1 MNTNQKKTFHICKLI
16 LLALLLLQGFPYAS
30 VKADDTHSGGK
41 HNGDVAVDPINSE
54 DGYSAVLYN
63 NLNGLP
69 TSEANDIVETSDGF
83 IWIGSYSGLIRY
95 DGSTFERIP
104 SSTGI
109 TSVKCLY
116 VDSKDRLWVGTND
129 NGVFMIVKGQMR
141 KWNRRDGLSSPAIR
155 SIIEDS
161 DGTIYVAT
169 TEGLASIDQ
178 DLNLSIV
185 DDRRVKET
193 FLYELRKASDDT
205 IYCLTNSGEVFT
217 IENGQIGKYYDFKE
231 TPIEGISALLPDPK
245 DPDLFYIEGKDGM
258 VYHCSLSADF
268 QIQIPINIYPLSQ
281 VQVFEY
287 FDDKIWICSRNGI
300 GTLEKDGFH
309 LLDDVPMNNSI
320 GHMMSD
326 YAGNLWFT
334 STRQGVMKIVPN
346 RFTDIFERYG
356 LENTVVN
363 STCMYDG
370 KLFIATDN
378 GLIVL
383 DEEGIV
389 EEMPLHKA
397 VTASA
402 SALPYLDLI
411 QMMDGARI
419 RSLIK
424 DSRNNL
430 WLSTWRSHGLV
441 RYRDGGLTSYNTED
455 GLFSNMIRTVVEGKD
470 GSILVAGTGGVNVIR
485 NGRISSSFSEID
497 GVINTEILTLLEGR
511 NGEIIIGTD
520 GGGIYIIHDAT
531 VSHIGLDEGLSS
543 SVVMRIKYDEKRDVY
558 WLVTGN
564 SLSYMDAWYHVKTIE
579 NFPYSNIF
587 DLYESDNDQM
597 WVITSNG
604 IYVANADDLLNK
616 ENFATVHYG
625 RSNGLPCIATA
636 NSYSELTEDGDLYIA
651 GATGVGKVNI
661 DEPFDSV
668 SDLKVTLPYLE
679 ADGVRIYPDES
690 GRYIVPSNTQRLT
703 ILPHIFTYSLIE
715 PTVSYR
721 LEGFDK
727 EYTTITSKELA
738 ASYYTNL
745 KGGTYQYKMEISD
758 PIGQSTKAFN
768 VTIIKEKAFYEQVWF
783 YLLTLALLALILY
796 STLTSYMNRRLKA
809 MELKHKEQAEKQ
821 RIASELSTAAAI
833 QQSMLPHVFPDRK
846 EFEVYASMDPAKEV
860 GGDFYDCF
868 LVDEDHL
875 CLVIADVSG
884 KGIPGSLFMMISK
897 LIIQSCTQLSASPA
911 EILTKA
917 NETIC
922 ANNKAQMFVT
932 VWVGILEISTGKLV
946 AANAGHEYPIIKETG
961 NDFEILR
968 DKHGLVIGA
977 MEGIRYTQYELDLK
991 PGSKLFLYTDG
1002 IPEATDK
1009 DNKLFGM
1016 DRLLQAL
1023 NSSPDESPKQLSLNV
1038 RQAVDKFVSK
1048 AEQFD
1053 DLTMMCIEYK
1063 GREKE

>member
-1 MNTNQKKTFHICKLI
+1 MNTNQKKMFHICKLI

-141 KWNRRDGLSSPAIR
+141 KWNRQDGLSSPAIR

-169 TEGLASIDQ
+169 TEGLAAIDQ

-217 IENGQIGKYYDFKE
+217 IENGQIGKYYDFKG

-300 GTLEKDGFH
+300 GTLEDDGFH

-389 EEMPLHKA
+389 EEIPLHKA

-411 QMMDGARI
+411 QMMDGVRI

-651 GATGVGKVNI
+651 GSTGVGKVNI

-809 MELKHKEQAEKQ
+809 VELKHKEQAEKQ

-991 PGSKLFLYTDG
+991 PGSKFFLYTDG

-1023 NSSPDESPKQLSLNV
+1023 NSSPDESPRQLSLNV

-1063 GREKE
+1063 GKKKE